1 MVINPTRSVN
11 SFRAQL
17 AFTLIEVCIS
27 VAVMAVMM
35 VALYGG
41 MSSSFAV
48 IKSARENLRATQI
61 MLERVEGLRLYN
73 WNQLVYSNMVPAN
86 FTEYYYPLAAPGES
100 KGLVYRGTMQ
110 VLPASLNPPVTY
122 GGNMR
127 AIKVTI
133 YWTNFYGRNFGW
145 TKKFVRTR
153 SMMTYTSRDGIQNYV
168 FYN

>member
-11 SFRAQL
+11 STRAQS
-17 AFTLIEVCIS
+17 AFTIVEVCIS
-27 VAVMAVMM
+27 VAVLAVMM

-41 MSSSFAV
+41 MSSSFALT
-48 IKSARENLRATQI
+48 KSARENLRATQI

-73 WNQLVYSNMVPAN
+73 WNQLVYSNMIPTA
-86 FTEYYYPLAAPGES
+86 FTNYYYPLAAPGES
-100 KGLVYRGTMQ
+100 KGIMYRGS
-110 VLPASLNPPVTY
+110 LEISPASLNPAATY

-133 YWTNFYGRNFGW
+133 YWTNYYGKGL
-145 TKKFVRTR
+145 TKKLVRSR
-153 SMMTYTSRDGIQNYV
+153 SMTTYTARDGIQNYV